1 MNNKPKVSY
10 QTIWSLY
17 TVALVQLR
25 KKLEM
30 ALYIQNN
37 NSYGI

>member
-1 MNNKPKVSY
+1 MNNQPKVSY

-25 KKLEM
+25 KNFRNGS
-30 ALYIQNN
+30 LY
-37 NSYGI
+37 SE